1 MSERRDLPPTPSRT
15 AQQRVLQQF
24 YRAAATVPFYK
35 RLLAAH
41 RIRPERITDIE
52 RFQEAVPIIAKR
64 DVFASHALA
73 DLVVGGSLNGIE
85 ALITSSG
92 ATASSFS
99 LGMVDRKGIQSMV
112 ESIDRLLD
120 LWFQTGKKKTFM
132 ITTCAMGVTF
142 PTTLPGSSLSV
153 RSDRALAS
161 LRALKPYYRQFVMAS
176 DVYFLKKL
184 IEDGCRAGMNW
195 RQWPVQF
202 AMGGEWFPE
211 SYRQYLASLLDVDL
225 GQRRPPIRILSSMG
239 AAELGFNLCFETH
252 DTVRL
257 RQLASAD
264 ERVRDALFGSIDTV
278 PMIGHYD
285 PRRWFI
291 ELTPTPELGRGG
303 GAFVF
308 TNVAQAA
315 AMPLIRY
322 RTGDCGYVL
331 PHSRVS
337 RVLRGLKYGE
347 YVPRLANPLL
357 AVAGRTDQAVMVKDK
372 TIRMEFLRALL
383 YLDPKLASA
392 TTGQFRVAERGG
404 KLLVRIQ
411 LQADIESSRRTAIQS
426 RFSALFNRHVPAV
439 VRAVPYFDFREGLSV
454 DYEQKF
460 QHRRPERLRGE

>member
-1 MSERRDLPPTPSRT
+1 MSKPRDLLPRLPRT
-15 AQQRVLQQF
+15 AQQRVLEQF
-24 YRAAATVPFYK
+24 RRTAATVPFYK
-35 RLLAAH
+35 RFLAA
-41 RIRPERITDIE
+41 RGIRPERITDIA
-52 RFQEAVPIIAKR
+52 RFQAAVPIIAKR
-64 DVFASHALA
+64 DVFAAYALA

-99 LGMVDRKGIQSMV
+99 LGMIDRKGIRSMV

-184 IEDGCRAGMNW
+184 LEDGRRAGVSW
-195 RQWPVQF
+195 RKWPVQF

-225 GQRRPPIRILSSMG
+225 GQRHPPIRILSSMG
-239 AAELGFNLCFETH
+239 AAELGFNLCYETH

-257 RQLASAD
+257 RQLAGAD
-264 ERVRDALFGSIDTV
+264 ERVREALFGAIDTV

-291 ELTPTPELGRGG
+291 ELTPTPELGSGG

-308 TNVAQAA
+308 TSVTLDA

-331 PHSRVS
+331 PYSRVN
-337 RVLRGLKYGE
+337 RILRALNYSE
-347 YVPRLANPLL
+347 YVPRLTTPLL
-357 AVAGRTDQAVMVKDK
+357 AVAGRTDQSLTVKGKAV
-372 TIRMEFLRALL
+372 RMEFLRALL
-383 YLDPKLASA
+383 YSEPGLASA
-392 TTGQFRVAERGG
+392 TTGQFRVEERGG
-404 KLLVRIQ
+404 TLRVRIQ
-411 LQADIESSRRTAIQS
+411 LQADIEPSRRATIQS
-426 RFSALFNRHVPAV
+426 QFSALFNRHVPAT
-439 VRAVPYFDFREGLSV
+439 VRAVPYFDFREVLSV

-460 QHRRPERLRGE
+460 QHRSPEPLHGE